1 MEPINPD
8 NNKIKIHSAELLSA
22 LKKLHDML
30 GRELVECMVTS
41 LEHHGI
47 ALRDKSKFYSLH
59 EIQEAFN
66 KMFGSDASQLLLQR
80 LKREL
85 SLPGRGGE

>member
-8 NNKIKIHSAELLSA
+8 NNKVKIHSAELLSA
-22 LKKLHDML
+22 LKKLNDML

-41 LEHHGI
+41 LEHRGI
-47 ALRDKSKFYSLH
+47 ALRDKSKFYSLS

-85 SLPGRGGE
+85 SLPGKGGE